1 MIGFASFFF
10 FCLSF
15 LVIAFLLLP
24 WARFFS
30 AISSTVAAFLKK
42 GGLCHQIKR
51 PLSGCRSSATLD
63 SNSNCMGQEGEASL
77 LRYWLIDPQK

>member
-1 MIGFASFFF
+1 MIGVASFFF

-30 AISSTVAAFLKK
+30 AISSTMAAFLKK
-42 GGLCHQIKR
+42 DRPLPSNQT
-51 PLSGCRSSATLD
+51 PLSGDRSSA
-63 SNSNCMGQEGEASL
+63 
-77 LRYWLIDPQK
+77 P

>member
-1 MIGFASFFF
+1 MTRLFLHKKGKYHLLAMIGFAAFFF
-10 FCLSF
+10 FCLSL

-42 GGLCHQIKR
+42 GWHLPSNQT
-51 PLSGCRSSATLD
+51 PLSGDRSSAH
-63 SNSNCMGQEGEASL
+63 
-77 LRYWLIDPQK
+77 

>member
-1 MIGFASFFF
+1 MTRLFLHKKGKYHLLAMIGFAAFFF

-42 GGLCHQIKR
+42 GWHLPSNQT
-51 PLSGCRSSATLD
+51 PLSGDRSSA
-63 SNSNCMGQEGEASL
+63 
-77 LRYWLIDPQK
+77 P